1 MPRDVGDAARNFRSP
16 VDDTSDVGRCLHMI
30 RQMILSGDLAPG
42 EKIHQAG
49 LAERLQVS
57 RVPVREALSRLHA
70 DGLLVH
76 RQNHGY
82 TVARFNGAELR
93 EIYLMRRLLE
103 TELLRTAELDA
114 ISVDDLETI
123 NAEMVALANG
133 TNAGE
138 YQRLNVE
145 FHFTIFAASPLAVVR
160 QEVARLWNMSAFY
173 RSLYLFVTEDTSHLG
188 DEHEQII
195 DAVRKRDLDELVR
208 VMDHHRAKT
217 EQVVVRLP
225 GR

>member
-1 MPRDVGDAARNFRSP
+1 MDLLTPAG
-16 VDDTSDVGRCLHMI
+16 DTSDVGRCLHMI
-30 RQMILSGDLAPG
+30 RQMILSGELAPN
-42 EKIHQAG
+42 EKIHQARF
-49 LAERLQVS
+49 AERLRVS

-82 TVARFNGAELR
+82 TVARFNGEELR

-103 TELLRTAELDA
+103 TELLRTADLA
-114 ISVDDLETI
+114 SITVSDLEAI
-123 NAEMVALANG
+123 NRGMLALATG
-133 TNAGE
+133 ASAVE
-138 YQRLNVE
+138 YQKLNVE
-145 FHFTIFAASPLAVVR
+145 FHFTIFAASPLAIVR

-188 DEHEQII
+188 EEHERII
-195 DAVRKRDLDELVR
+195 EAVRRRDLDELVR
-208 VMDHHRAKT
+208 VIDHHRSKT